1 MIGGMR
7 PRTATAWP
15 SAGAGAAAAD
25 AHSFQRF
32 YWPAAQAQHLHS
44 RRSMAS
50 VKLGRKTFDVNSEE
64 INAYGCG
71 VTAAD
76 CAALAARMKTGEI
89 SRVKTLRLVRFIS
102 VLFLLCFI
110 FCALL
115 NRSFFAE
122 PQLHPHR
129 RRSLHRRRFADQQQR
144 GGAVPC
150 ALGAIC

>member
-25 AHSFQRF
+25 ARSFQRF
-32 YWPAAQAQHLHS
+32 YQHLHS
-44 RRSMAS
+44 RRSMA
-50 VKLGRKTFDVNSEE
+50 KLGSRTFDVNSEE
-64 INAYGCG
+64 INAGGRG

-89 SRVKTLRLVRFIS
+89 SRVKKLDLVRFIS

-115 NRSFFAE
+115 NRSFFAGAQQHR
-122 PQLHPHR
+122 PR

-144 GGAVPC
+144 EDAVAC